1 MDHGDH
7 GVIRIRS
14 SYNSRSYASISNSV
28 IGSER
33 EGEKEEHMI
42 SANPVAGIAI
52 GTGANMAN
60 LMYDPWYRLTHKD
73 LTPKSRHYSS
83 PPHSNI

>member
-1 MDHGDH
+1 
-7 GVIRIRS
+7 
-14 SYNSRSYASISNSV
+14 V
-28 IGSER
+28 IGRER

-60 LMYDPWYRLTHKD
+60 LMYDPWYRLSYKD

-83 PPHSNI
+83 SPHSII

>member
-7 GVIRIRS
+7 GVIQIRS
-14 SYNSRSYASISNSV
+14 SYNSSIYASISNSV

-33 EGEKEEHMI
+33 ECEKEEHMI
-42 SANPVAGIAI
+42 YANPVAGIAI

-60 LMYDPWYRLTHKD
+60 LTYDPWYRLPYKD
-73 LTPKSRHYSS
+73 LIPKSRHYSS
-83 PPHSNI
+83 PPYSNM